1 MSESTLILN
10 AVLAVSFL
18 LVALFAGHA
27 AGSLAYCKTIK
38 SLRRSAMV
46 NGFLLALIGLL
57 GIAKL
62 TVLLYLNTYNMLAVW
77 ENALLF
83 ALLIGLPA
91 IAIAIFSVPRLFEII
106 HLQANRA
113 YEPANRTK
121 RRSASEVALVVP
133 IQVLTIGSL
142 LYAYQNLYSLPIS
155 FRSEL
160 VTVVFVILL
169 TAASLAWRQSIKR
182 RRIHRDD
189 GTSFIHWL
197 KRVSVYTTAGIV
209 LTISLVNTVSHVK
222 LNNQTASSS
231 EIGAGGNAQHVSVE
245 SNHKLDLEWIKF
257 FH

>member
-1 MSESTLILN
+1 M
-10 AVLAVSFL
+10 
-18 LVALFAGHA
+18 
-27 AGSLAYCKTIK
+27 
-38 SLRRSAMV
+38 
-46 NGFLLALIGLL
+46 
-57 GIAKL
+57 
-62 TVLLYLNTYNMLAVW
+62 
-77 ENALLF
+77 
-83 ALLIGLPA
+83 
-91 IAIAIFSVPRLFEII
+91 
-106 HLQANRA
+106 
-113 YEPANRTK
+113 
-121 RRSASEVALVVP
+121 
-133 IQVLTIGSL
+133 
-142 LYAYQNLYSLPIS
+142 
-155 FRSEL
+155 
-160 VTVVFVILL
+160 TVVFVILL